1 MNIKKKKFE
10 LEIDLSEDISAAYLK
25 DCECDRC
32 ADSSCEC
39 DCHNEAI
46 GQKRFGGKPRTTLKD
61 SDFLDPERRS
71 FPVMSC
77 QDVKDAVSSWGRYKG
92 DMTFEQFKDRLTRKA
107 KSIGCEKALPEKWKE
122 ESDAALTEKQKKLP
136 PALQKAILKKQGK
149 KPEKEEG
156 KKDDKKDKDEE
167 EDKKENKNQKGL
179 TEKQKKLPPALQKQ
193 ILKKQSKGT
202 QDYASLWKN
211 IHEKRERIKRGSGE
225 KMRKKGEKGAPT
237 PEQLKKAKEKTKAKG
252 SED

>member
-39 DCHNEAI
+39 DCHKEAV
-46 GQKRFGGKPRTTLKD
+46 GQKRFGGKPRATLKD

-136 PALQKAILKKQGK
+136 PALQKIILKNKVKNLK
-149 KPEKEEG
+149 K
-156 KKDDKKDKDEE
+156 
-167 EDKKENKNQKGL
+167 KKERKTIRK
-179 TEKQKKLPPALQKQ
+179 TK
-193 ILKKQSKGT
+193 T
-202 QDYASLWKN
+202 
-211 IHEKRERIKRGSGE
+211 
-225 KMRKKGEKGAPT
+225 RKKIRK
-237 PEQLKKAKEKTKAKG
+237 KTKTKKV
-252 SED
+252 

>member
-1 MNIKKKKFE
+1 MNIKKKRFE

-39 DCHNEAI
+39 DCHNEAV

-122 ESDAALTEKQKKLP
+122 ESDAALTEEQKKLP
-136 PALQKAILKKQGK
+136 PALQKVILKKMGK
-149 KPEKEEG
+149 KPKEDEK
-156 KKDDKKDKDEE
+156 KKDDKEDKESKGEHTADHKMTKEEWDKVNKEELKRDSKKEKSEHEKDAVKDDEDKIKKLKKGKPSEKKSVMIHDLKKDEKY
-167 EDKKENKNQKGL
+167 DKKNENK
-179 TEKQKKLPPALQKQ
+179 
-193 ILKKQSKGT
+193 
-202 QDYASLWKN
+202 
-211 IHEKRERIKRGSGE
+211 
-225 KMRKKGEKGAPT
+225 
-237 PEQLKKAKEKTKAKG
+237 
-252 SED
+252 

>member
-1 MNIKKKKFE
+1 MNIKKKRFE

-39 DCHNEAI
+39 DCHNEAV

-122 ESDAALTEKQKKLP
+122 ESDAALTEDQKKLP
-136 PALQKAILKKQGK
+136 PALQKVILKKMGK
-149 KPEKEEG
+149 KPKEDEKKKGDKEDKESKGEHTADHKMTKEEWDKVNKEELKRDSKKEKSEHEKDAVKDDEDKIKKLKKG
-156 KKDDKKDKDEE
+156 KPSEKKSVMIHDLKKDEKYDKKN
-167 EDKKENKNQKGL
+167 ENK
-179 TEKQKKLPPALQKQ
+179 
-193 ILKKQSKGT
+193 
-202 QDYASLWKN
+202 
-211 IHEKRERIKRGSGE
+211 
-225 KMRKKGEKGAPT
+225 
-237 PEQLKKAKEKTKAKG
+237 
-252 SED
+252 